1 MSTIFLV
8 AAAFGGAVLLLQ
20 LLLGL
25 IGLGGGHDISVAH
38 DLGAHDGIVDD
49 GLQLLT
55 VRGVAA
61 ALTFF
66 GIGGMAMLAAGT
78 GNVIASLVGVAA
90 GTAVAFAV
98 AVVMRQLG
106 RLESDG
112 VIRMEAAIGLPA
124 VVHVGLPD
132 GGAGKVIL
140 TLQDRLLEL
149 KAVSLDGD
157 IPTGTNVT
165 VVGLTDDDTL
175 EVVRTPE
182 PGA

>member
-25 IGLGGGHDISVAH
+25 VGLGGGHDMGVGH

-66 GIGGMAMLAAGT
+66 GIGGLAMLAADT
-78 GNVIASLVGVAA
+78 
-90 GTAVAFAV
+90 GTAVATVVAAAAGSASALGV
-98 AVVMRQLG
+98 AVVMRQMG

-112 VIRMEAAIGLPA
+112 VIRMEGAIGLPA

-140 TLQDRLLEL
+140 TLQDRFLEL

-157 IPTGTNVT
+157 IPTGTPVT
-165 VVGLTDDDTL
+165 VVGLTDDNTL